1 MRCVSGENSS
11 LGGLSGHQRHHLPS
25 PAHHGKPFPG
35 PKNDPKTTTWP
46 KVYFLIK
53 FSIFLKEKEAV
64 REVEYDEDGCY
75 APDQYMAAVNS
86 GDVFQDYSFF
96 IGNTLQPLYGAGLLM
111 LVFGILGIC
120 GNSLSI
126 FVLLKKEKICFNYLL
141 VCPPLL

>member
-1 MRCVSGENSS
+1 MG
-11 LGGLSGHQRHHLPS
+11 
-25 PAHHGKPFPG
+25 
-35 PKNDPKTTTWP
+35 
-46 KVYFLIK
+46 
-53 FSIFLKEKEAV
+53 
-64 REVEYDEDGCY
+64 EVEYDEDGCY

-141 VCPPLL
+141 VCPGRIGQSLKVQPPPQVALNCFDTFHIVFAILDVVILKFQISG

>member
-1 MRCVSGENSS
+1 MDLKHISYHHPHSVS
-11 LGGLSGHQRHHLPS
+11 
-25 PAHHGKPFPG
+25 
-35 PKNDPKTTTWP
+35 
-46 KVYFLIK
+46 IK
-53 FSIFLKEKEAV
+53 EEAAV

-96 IGNTLQPLYGAGLLM
+96 IGNTPQPLYGAGLLM

-141 VCPPLL
+141 V